1 MFLIYAEILKIF
13 CIFAAVININ
23 IIDMSNVDFKI
34 KTKKINKDSIKPTP
48 FPIKLRSIK
57 IDNIVINNKAY
68 GSKFFTNGVSVMLGQ
83 EVVNEI
89 MNKKRRITMSDLSV
103 FCFLVSECDYSAN
116 YVKATIQDI
125 AFGLNCSLPT
135 VVKAIK
141 NLTQLRFL
149 MNFEQSGYI
158 INHNYGI
165 KGSYDTFVKNYIR
178 LYPQD
183 VDNVVTLEEVD
194 FTEEED

>member
-1 MFLIYAEILKIF
+1 MNKIDVKF
-13 CIFAAVININ
+13 
-23 IIDMSNVDFKI
+23 
-34 KTKKINKDSIKPTP
+34 KTKKISKDSIKPTP
-48 FPIKLRSIK
+48 FPIKLRSIT
-57 IDNIVINNKAY
+57 INNIVINDRAY
-68 GSKFFTNGVSVMLGQ
+68 ESKFFTNGVSVMLGQ

-89 MNKKRRITMSDLSV
+89 MSKDRKITISDLAV
-103 FCFLVSECDYSAN
+103 FCYLVSKCDYSAN
-116 YVKATIQDI
+116 YVKVTIQDI
-125 AFGLNCSLPT
+125 AFGLKCSLPT

-165 KGSYDTFVKNYIR
+165 KGSYDTFVKNYIS

-183 VDNVVTLEEVD
+183 IDNVITLEDVEFD
-194 FTEEED
+194 KEEEQI

>member
-1 MFLIYAEILKIF
+1 MNYI
-13 CIFAAVININ
+13 
-23 IIDMSNVDFKI
+23 NVDSMNKVEI
-34 KTKKINKDSIKPTP
+34 KLKTKKVSKDNIKPTP

-57 IDNIVINNKAY
+57 VNNIVINDRAY
-68 GSKFFTNGVSVMLGQ
+68 ESKFFTNGVSIMLGQ

-89 MNKKRRITMSDLSV
+89 MSKDRRITLSDLSV
-103 FCFLVSECDYSAN
+103 FCFLVSKCEYCAN

-125 AFGLNCSLPT
+125 AFGLECSLPT

-183 VDNVVTLEEVD
+183 VDNVVTLEDVD
-194 FTEEED
+194 FNEEEE